1 MPWTFYK
8 ADGQSLG
15 SPGIGW
21 TFYKAD
27 GSTLAAAAT
36 VTTAT
41 VATTVTVTDN
51 ESTNENNVLTFVA
64 GADADGGNVGLES
77 DGNLYYNPSTGF
89 LSATGF
95 SGTLQT

>member
-8 ADGQSLG
+8 ADGQAKG
-15 SPGIGW
+15 TPGVSW

-27 GSTLAAAAT
+27 GTTLAAAAT

-51 ESTNENNVLTFVA
+51 ESTDENNVLTFVA

-77 DGNLYYNPSTGF
+77 AGHSI
-89 LSATGF
+89 SRMAVH
-95 SGTLQT
+95 